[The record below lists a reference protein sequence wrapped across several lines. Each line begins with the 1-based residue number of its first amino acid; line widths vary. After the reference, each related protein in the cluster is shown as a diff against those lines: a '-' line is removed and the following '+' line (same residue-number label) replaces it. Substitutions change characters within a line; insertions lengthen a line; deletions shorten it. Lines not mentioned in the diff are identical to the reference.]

1 METPQAKRY
10 LQIHDGHCTYHVPEE
25 RKFITPKTITGSCMV
40 GEPDELIAAIRQAEQ
55 AGLREISLLP
65 PLKTS
70 REVYKDFAEQV
81 IAKY

>member
-1 METPQAKRY
+1 
-10 LQIHDGHCTYHVPEE
+10 
-25 RKFITPKTITGSCMV
+25 MV
-40 GEPDELIAAIRQAEQ
+40 GEPDALIAAIRQAER

-81 IAKY
+81 IAKILKVGRKVPIVLTEKY

>member
-1 METPQAKRY
+1 
-10 LQIHDGHCTYHVPEE
+10 
-25 RKFITPKTITGSCMV
+25 MV
-40 GEPDELIAAIRQAEQ
+40 GEPAELIGAIRQAEQ

-70 REVYKDFAEQV
+70 REVYRDFGEQV